1 MCCGRREVRNESV
14 ASDGGRRG
22 KGKQWYPNNGI
33 VKDSDNINN

>member
-1 MCCGRREVRNESV
+1 MNQWRLME
-14 ASDGGRRG
+14 AGGG